1 MSLIRF
7 RFIIAVTLWLWG
19 LALSAGSAALPPF
32 QITIESGSPYYLPA
46 SATVSSGAPIQWDNP
61 TASYHT
67 VTHDGCGADGPC
79 AFDSGSVAP
88 NASFAL
94 PGLPPGR
101 YPYHCTLHP
110 IMRGFL
116 TVTDQPALPSAT

>member
-1 MSLIRF
+1 MSVRLRYTVLVF
-7 RFIIAVTLWLWG
+7 VLFLG
-19 LALSAGSAALPPF
+19 LGIGFGSAALPPV
-32 QITIESGSPYYLPA
+32 QITIESSSPYYLPA
-46 SATVSSGAPIQWDNP
+46 SATVSPGAPIQWDNP

-67 VTHDGCGADGPC
+67 VTHDGCEAEGPC

-88 NASFAL
+88 NGSFAL

-110 IMRGFL
+110 IMRGVL
-116 TVTDQPALPSAT
+116 TVVDPAPLPSST